1 MPRYKQN
8 MVNDIAILHEIIARH
23 QIGKE
28 SASLM
33 AQAWTR
39 IKAVDEAKTFRY
51 EPLEE
56 FENKIPHL
64 NDLKEKATKSFRPF
78 ADKYGT
84 SLCAAM
90 GVPMMDAIERSKK
103 TGNYE
108 VFHEL
113 FGLTNAKAKWFGL
126 AALYSSIHG
135 QKNEAPSVYNIV
147 FDRDSPWTYRNE
159 AEHMEEYARY
169 HFNSYMINHVE
180 RTESNPFEAVM
191 ELYEFGAAD
200 FIFMQT
206 EQDRIKKERLG
217 TFHTVNIPDKGNVI
231 AVHMTGDEKL
241 FHYRRWGEPYFA
253 INAVKGQTKL
263 KVMGI
268 ADQRFLAD

>member
-1 MPRYKQN
+1 
-8 MVNDIAILHEIIARH
+8 MVNDMYTLQEIVARH
-23 QIGKE
+23 QIRKE
-28 SASLM
+28 AASLM
-33 AQAWTR
+33 VQAFTR
-39 IKAVDEAKTFRY
+39 IDAIDEAKTFRY

-90 GVPMMDAIERSKK
+90 GVPMMDAMKRSRQ

-108 VFHEL
+108 TFHEL
-113 FGLTNAKAKWFGL
+113 FGLTNAKAKRFGL
-126 AALYSSIHG
+126 AALYSSIQG
-135 QKNEAPSVYNIV
+135 QKNNVPSVYNIV

-180 RTESNPFEAVM
+180 GTESNPFTPVM

-206 EQDRIKKERLG
+206 EQDEITKERLV
-217 TFHTVNIPDKGNVI
+217 TFHTVNIADKGNVI

-241 FHYRRWGEPYFA
+241 FYFRRWGEPYFE
-253 INAVKGQTKL
+253 INAIKGQVEL
-263 KVMGI
+263 KVTGI